1 MAYIPT
7 IHTFEDDVNE
17 NRNFDEAPITG
28 GVEKIVGTNSILV
41 SENTDGGSSITKKIL
56 TLVSILFVLGSVSAV
71 GYYFY
76 TNYKAKQAQ
85 DLINK
90 QAEEMK
96 KLADQSSYDKNS
108 INQLFPNLAI
118 GIAPYIKTSTQNN
131 NLIILTIKPNDTN
144 TGIDNY
150 SQLYAYILSHQKDL
164 GRDLVQTFN
173 LEQIAADNIDLNA
186 VISTSSD
193 NNLNSSTSINTN
205 STSSSLEQVVNFF
218 DPTNLQKQINS
229 ALNSFAPQA
238 PISGDK
244 LVWESKTLNNQD
256 FQIANAGV
264 VTLIYGY
271 AKNNNYV
278 IFATSLKDF
287 FDAIDSLQ

>member
-28 GVEKIVGTNSILV
+28 GVERMTSTSSILV
-41 SENTDGGSSITKKIL
+41 PENVSGSSSVTKKIL
-56 TLVSILFVLGSVSAV
+56 TLISVLFVVGSISAV
-71 GYYFY
+71 GYYLY
-76 TNYKAKQAQ
+76 TNYKDKQAQ
-85 DLINK
+85 DLINQ
-90 QAEEMK
+90 QAEATK
-96 KLADQSSYDKNS
+96 KSAEQADSAQN
-108 INQLFPNLAI
+108 NLGQLFPTLAI
-118 GIAPYIKTSTQNN
+118 GISPYIKSSTKND
-131 NLIILTIKPNDTN
+131 NLIILTIKPNDSAS
-144 TGIDNY
+144 GVDNY

-164 GRDLVQTFN
+164 GRDLVNTFN

-186 VISTSSD
+186 KISTNSD
-193 NNLNSSTSINTN
+193 ENLNADTSTNTA
-205 STSSSLEQVVNFF
+205 STSSSLQQVVNFF
-218 DPTNLQKQINS
+218 DPNNLQKQINN
-229 ALNSFAPQA
+229 ALDSFAPQA

-244 LVWESKTLNNQD
+244 LIWESKTLNNQD

-287 FDAIDSLQ
+287 FDAVDSLQ

>member
-1 MAYIPT
+1 
-7 IHTFEDDVNE
+7 
-17 NRNFDEAPITG
+17 
-28 GVEKIVGTNSILV
+28 VEKIVGTNSILV

-131 NLIILTIKPNDTN
+131 NLIILTIKPNDPS

-193 NNLNSSTSINTN
+193 NNLNSSTSININ

>member
-17 NRNFDEAPITG
+17 NRNFDEVPITG
-28 GVEKIVGTNSILV
+28 GIEKMTSTSSILV
-41 SENTDGGSSITKKIL
+41 PENVSEGSSVTKKIL
-56 TLVSILFVLGSVSAV
+56 TLISILFVVGSISAV

-76 TNYKAKQAQ
+76 TNYKDKQAQ
-85 DLINK
+85 DLINQ
-90 QAEEMK
+90 QAEAAK
-96 KLADQSSYDKNS
+96 KSAEQTDSAQNNLG
-108 INQLFPNLAI
+108 QLFPSLSV
-118 GIAPYIKTSTQNN
+118 GISPYIKTSTKND
-131 NLIILTIKPNDTN
+131 NLIILTIKSNDQSS
-144 TGIDNY
+144 GVDNY

-164 GRDLVQTFN
+164 GRDLVNTFN

-186 VISTSSD
+186 NISTSSD
-193 NNLNSSTSINTN
+193 ENLNSDTSTNTAA
-205 STSSSLEQVVNFF
+205 TSSSLQQVVNFF
-218 DPTNLQKQINS
+218 DPANLQKQINN
-229 ALNSFAPQA
+229 ALDSFAPQA

-244 LVWESKTLNNQD
+244 LIWESKTLNNQD

-287 FDAIDSLQ
+287 FDAVDSLQ

>member
-1 MAYIPT
+1 MSMAYIPT
-7 IHTFEDDVNE
+7 IHTFEDDINE

-28 GVEKIVGTNSILV
+28 GVESFSNKSSILV
-41 SENTDGGSSITKKIL
+41 PENESSSITKKIL
-56 TLVSILFVLGSVSAV
+56 TLISVLFVVGSISAV

-76 TNYKAKQAQ
+76 TNYKNKQAQ
-85 DLINK
+85 DIINQQAEAMK
-90 QAEEMK
+90 QA
-96 KLADQSSYDKNS
+96 ADQAASAQNNLS
-108 INQLFPNLAI
+108 QLFPNLAI
-118 GIAPYIKTSTQNN
+118 GITPYIKTSTKND
-131 NLIILTIKPNDTN
+131 NLIILTIKQNDPAS
-144 TGIDNY
+144 GVDNY

-164 GRDLVQTFN
+164 GRDLVNTFN
-173 LEQIAADNIDLNA
+173 LEQMTSDNTNFNID
-186 VISTSSD
+186 ISTSTD
-193 NNLNSSTSINTN
+193 IVTTSTSTKN
-205 STSSSLEQVVNFF
+205 STTSNSLKQVVDFF
-218 DPTNLQKQINS
+218 DPSNLQKQING

-244 LVWESKTLNNQD
+244 LIWENKTLNNQD

-287 FDAIDSLQ
+287 FNAIDGLQ

>member
-131 NLIILTIKPNDTN
+131 NLIILTIKPNDPS

-193 NNLNSSTSINTN
+193 NNLNSSTSININ